1 MATLQPSAPPDRD
14 PSDSPLTFRRLAPVV
29 VLLATVIGLLS
40 TVLLKVAV
48 ASVGGS
54 ISWPEAATG
63 WIDWYIWAALT
74 PLVVWLARTI
84 PVTGGRW
91 ARAIAVHA
99 ILGVVVSAA
108 ELALFAGTMTFY
120 FELFLGFSLPPFTE
134 RYPTLIGRWLPPQML
149 IYALIVAVVTAF
161 EHGRLARER
170 DVAAARLEGELARA
184 QMHALQAQ
192 IQPHFLFNTLNTI
205 SMAVRQ
211 GRDAVAVRMMAHL
224 SGVLRRSMDAAT
236 RPETPLGR
244 ELELVRDYLQI
255 EQCRLEERLTL
266 HWDVDEGVL
275 DALVP
280 TMLLQP
286 LVENAVRH
294 GISELAEGGEIT
306 VRAAR
311 ANGSLLLTVEDSGAG
326 LAPDAEPGVG
336 IGNVRRRLETRYGSR
351 AGLILEPRAGGGTT
365 ARVTLPVEDHL
376 PMEDHPTYEGAE

>member
-1 MATLQPSAPPDRD
+1 
-14 PSDSPLTFRRLAPVV
+14 
-29 VLLATVIGLLS
+29 
-40 TVLLKVAV
+40 
-48 ASVGGS
+48 
-54 ISWPEAATG
+54 
-63 WIDWYIWAALT
+63 
-74 PLVVWLARTI
+74 
-84 PVTGGRW
+84 
-91 ARAIAVHA
+91 
-99 ILGVVVSAA
+99 
-108 ELALFAGTMTFY
+108 
-120 FELFLGFSLPPFTE
+120 
-134 RYPTLIGRWLPPQML
+134 
-149 IYALIVAVVTAF
+149 
-161 EHGRLARER
+161 
-170 DVAAARLEGELARA
+170 
-184 QMHALQAQ
+184 
-192 IQPHFLFNTLNTI
+192 
-205 SMAVRQ
+205 MAVRQ

-275 DALVP
+275 DAVVP

-294 GISELAEGGEIT
+294 GVSELAEGGEIT

-311 ANGSLLLTVEDSGAG
+311 ANGSLLLTLEDSGAG

-365 ARVTLPVEDHL
+365 ARVTLPVEGHL
-376 PMEDHPTYEGAE
+376 PMEGHPAAEDHPTHQGAE

>member
-1 MATLQPSAPPDRD
+1 MATPSSPVPLSRD
-14 PSDSPLTFRRLAPVV
+14 SRDSPLTFRRLAPVV

-48 ASVGGS
+48 TSVGGS

-63 WIDWYIWAALT
+63 WIDWYIWAGLT

-84 PVTGGRW
+84 PVAGGGW
-91 ARAIAVHA
+91 ARAVAIHAV
-99 ILGVVVSAA
+99 LGALVSAA

-120 FELFLGFSLPPFTE
+120 FELFMGFSLPPFTE
-134 RYPTLIGRWLPPQML
+134 RYPTLVGRWLPPQML

-211 GRDAVAVRMMAHL
+211 GRDGVAVRMMAHL

-236 RPETPLGR
+236 RPETPLRR

-255 EQCRLEERLTL
+255 EKCRLEERLTL
-266 HWDVDEGVL
+266 RWDVDEGVL
-275 DALVP
+275 DAVVP

-294 GISELAEGGEIT
+294 GISEVTEGGEIT

-311 ANGSLLLTVEDSGAG
+311 RNGSLVLTVEDSGRG

-336 IGNVRRRLETRYGSR
+336 IGNVRQRLETRHGSR
-351 AGLILEPRAGGGTT
+351 AGLTLEARGGGGTT
-365 ARVTLPVEDHL
+365 ARVTLPVEEHD
-376 PMEDHPTYEGAE
+376 DVEGSPR